1 LQIGTAAIGGCR
13 HVKLYLYP
21 DHICIRKKI
30 LYVPWAFYALIYE
43 LYDVGITH
51 ITTLRRSVEL
61 CSAGRFLHHPQN
73 IFQKFSENRLFDGV
87 AIVLLTERESSTYSP
102 AERG

>member
-1 LQIGTAAIGGCR
+1 MSNSIYTLIFFAFSKKSLYEPR
-13 HVKLYLYP
+13 DKL
-21 DHICIRKKI
+21 
-30 LYVPWAFYALIYE
+30 ALLDE
-43 LYDVGITH
+43 LYDVGITY

-61 CSAGRFLHHPQN
+61 CSAGRFFHHPQKF
-73 IFQKFSENRLFDGV
+73 FQKFSENRLFDGV

>member
-1 LQIGTAAIGGCR
+1 MSNSIFTRIISAYA
-13 HVKLYLYP
+13 KKF
-21 DHICIRKKI
+21 CI
-30 LYVPWAFYALIYE
+30 ALIYE

-73 IFQKFSENRLFDGV
+73 IFQKFSGNRLFDGA

>member
-1 LQIGTAAIGGCR
+1 MSNTLCTRATPIYA
-13 HVKLYLYP
+13 KKF
-21 DHICIRKKI
+21 CIHH
-30 LYVPWAFYALIYE
+30 ALIYE

-73 IFQKFSENRLFDGV
+73 IFQKFSGNRLFDGA